1 MTGECTWAWL
11 LQVEMSSLT
20 GEPKP
25 VLMRVDPEDTSS
37 VVHAHN
43 IGFSS
48 SLVITGEGIGV
59 VTRYV
64 HELTCHIM
72 PWAAV

>member
-1 MTGECTWAWL
+1 MFPL
-11 LQVEMSSLT
+11 PLQVEMSSLT
-20 GEPKP
+20 GEPRP
-25 VLMRVDPEDTSS
+25 VVMRVLPEETES

-59 VTRYV
+59 VTR
-64 HELTCHIM
+64 
-72 PWAAV
+72 